1 MFDKIVYFQKS
12 IIFVRHFIMINQARR
27 NEKKFGAGERRE
39 LAVYQR
45 MLAAMGRR
53 LRSVSNEVA

>member
-1 MFDKIVYFQKS
+1 
-12 IIFVRHFIMINQARR
+12 MINQARR

>member
-1 MFDKIVYFQKS
+1 
-12 IIFVRHFIMINQARR
+12 MINQARR
-27 NEKKFGAGERRE
+27 NEKKFGEGERRE

-53 LRSVSNEVA
+53 LRSVSNEIV